1 MLVNDPLANVLYIDL
16 TRKRFYVQRRE
27 DLFERYLGGVGVATR
42 LLLEECPEGVD
53 PLAPDNPIIFAVG
66 PLTGLFP
73 LASKTVAMFKSPHT
87 GNLGESHAGG
97 RSAVAIRMA
106 GFGAIV
112 IKGAND
118 SPGYVAID
126 NGQVHFRDAT
136 TLWGMKSGYTVG
148 RVIRENEGGAGTRT
162 IMRIGRAGEK
172 RVTYA
177 GVTTETYRHFGRMGL
192 GAVFGSK
199 MLKAVVVSGKRTLGV
214 SDRREYRR
222 MYDEIY
228 KTATTSPLMKK
239 YHDLGT
245 PENVLPL
252 DAIGGLPTR
261 NLQAARM
268 EGADQISGEAF
279 AKNYLG
285 RRLACAHCPVGCIHI
300 AALREPYPDK
310 DYFFKTSMVS
320 YDYEPIYALGTM
332 LGINHPEGLLRLMDD
347 IEAWGLDAMSAG
359 VVLAWATEAQ
369 ERGLVSE
376 AETGGIR
383 LAWGDHAAY
392 SAAAGMILE
401 QPNDFYRA
409 LARGVDHAASI
420 YGGREFALT
429 YGKNEMSG
437 YHTGP
442 GAHLGFLLGTRHS
455 HLDSAGYSID
465 QKVLPQRQVSPEEM
479 VDMLVKE
486 ERWRQ
491 VLSSMV
497 VCFFARGIYDMATTV
512 KTLRMAGMDVTAD
525 GLLELGAQIHRDKIA
540 FKVREGFSYLQAGLP
555 KRIFETESPVGRL
568 DEAYMRRAIEYFQA
582 RYVQGVEEKEPVAAT
597 L

>member
-16 TRKRFYVQRRE
+16 MRKRFSVERRE
-27 DLFERYLGGVGVATR
+27 DLFDKYLGGVGVATR
-42 LLLEECPEGVD
+42 LLLEECPPGAD
-53 PLAPDNPIIFAVG
+53 PFAPENPIIFAVG
-66 PLTGLFP
+66 PLTGMFP

-106 GFGAIV
+106 GYGAIV
-112 IKGAND
+112 IKGANEM
-118 SPGYVAID
+118 PGYLVVD

-136 TLWGMKSGYTVG
+136 TLWGMKSGFTVG
-148 RVIRENEGGAGTRT
+148 RVIRENESGAGVRT

-172 RVTYA
+172 LVTYA

-199 MLKAVVVSGKRTLGV
+199 KLKAVVVSGKRTLGV
-214 SDRREYRR
+214 SNRRGYRDL
-222 MYDEIY
+222 YDEIF
-228 KTATTSPLMKK
+228 KSATSSPVMKK

-268 EGADQISGEAF
+268 EGAEQISGEAF
-279 AKNYLG
+279 AQNYLG

-300 AALREPYPDK
+300 AALREPYPDQA
-310 DYFFKTSMVS
+310 YFYKTSMVS

-332 LGINHPEGLLRLMDD
+332 LGISNPEGLLRLMDD
-347 IEAWGLDAMSAG
+347 VEAWGMDAMSAG
-359 VVLAWATEAQ
+359 VVLAWATEMQ
-369 ERGLVSE
+369 ERGIISE
-376 AETGGIR
+376 EETMGIR
-383 LAWGDHAAY
+383 LTWGDHAAY
-392 SAAAGMILE
+392 AQAAHLILA
-401 QPNDFYRA
+401 QPNDFFRA

-420 YGGREFALT
+420 YGGQDFALT

-455 HLDSAGYSID
+455 HLDNAGYSID
-465 QKVLPQRQVSPEEM
+465 QKVLPERSVSPQEM

-491 VLSSMV
+491 VLASMV
-497 VCFFARGIYDMATTV
+497 ICFFARGIYDMPTTV
-512 KTLRMAGMDVTAD
+512 RTLQMAGLDVTD
-525 GLLELGAQIHRDKIA
+525 EGLRELGAQIHRDKIE
-540 FKVREGFSYLQAGLP
+540 FKVREGFSYLKAGLP
-555 KRIFETESPVGRL
+555 KRIFETESPVGQL
-568 DEAYMRRAIEYFQA
+568 DEEYMRRAVEYFQS
-582 RYVQGVEEKEPVAAT
+582 RYVEGNES
-597 L
+597 